1 LFDWLFENSLVY
13 TGVSFFFF
21 VEASAHLFLS
31 TVLGFRKAMSTNQF
45 IRGATFSILHA
56 ITQHLLFHAMFL
68 PDFHKV

>member
-1 LFDWLFENSLVY
+1 LFDWLFENGLVY

-21 VEASAHLFLS
+21 VEASALVSLHCPWLS
-31 TVLGFRKAMSTNQF
+31 ESHEHQF